1 MDFILELSS
10 SSGFD
15 NIQDKLTKYAI
26 LIPTTISVTEVKTA
40 KLFFHYIISKSSIPQ
55 QVITG
60 RDARW
65 RGEFWK
71 DLCKRMK
78 MTRSLTMA
86 YHAQA
91 DGQTEVP
98 NQSSEIFLQVYVG
111 LSRNNW
117 ATYLMSWHHHTI
129 LPPICH

>member
-1 MDFILELSS
+1 
-10 SSGFD
+10 
-15 NIQDKLTKYAI
+15 
-26 LIPTTISVTEVKTA
+26 
-40 KLFFHYIISKSSIPQ
+40 
-55 QVITG
+55 
-60 RDARW
+60 
-65 RGEFWK
+65 
-71 DLCKRMK
+71 

-117 ATYLMSWHHHTI
+117 ATYLMPWHHHTI